1 MYSRVHYSRVVI
13 ITPPPDEAEGFVKST
28 DEARNSTA
36 AIGVIEAVVA
46 RFFTCGQQSLAM
58 LLKIIL

>member
-1 MYSRVHYSRVVI
+1 MHSRVHYSRVVI

-36 AIGVIEAVVA
+36 AIGIVEGVVA
-46 RFFTCGQQSLAM
+46 RFFTGVEQSLAM
-58 LLKIIL
+58 LLEIIL